1 MFGQS
6 FWSKFTLA
14 FSMAPEF
21 YRRIYK
27 KNPSS
32 LIKHF
37 RIEKKNNLLSR
48 TTWKEI
54 IKSKRN

>member
-6 FWSKFTLA
+6 FWVNLLWLLVWHQNFIDV
-14 FSMAPEF
+14 F
-21 YRRIYK
+21 I